1 MKVLIPACNM
11 ESRLRNKYLWFVC
24 LVGVFFFN
32 RTGCCRPRVCVCGG
46 GCCCPGG
53 GGALGG
59 GCAPTPMHASS
70 HAVSLCAAAHLAAH
84 TPYSRAPWAWGWAAV
99 CASTQSHPQCTH
111 VFGFTVDLRTDFVPN
126 EMFFFS
132 KMFNRKSIAA
142 SIDFVAPCA
151 WFGSEGRRIQ
161 CSTWKEHFGCVCSP
175 RWGTTGDSE
184 PNRPNPEPNPEP
196 NPGRRGSS
204 HLRNAL
210 GRDRGRRFEGSGRLR
225 SDPR

>member
-1 MKVLIPACNM
+1 MLWGVVVHPPPCMRRPTPFPCVQLHIWLHTLRIHGLRGRGVGLLCVQARSHTHSAHTCLASPWISGPILLPMKC
-11 ESRLRNKYLWFVC
+11 C
-24 LVGVFFFN
+24 FFFF
-32 RTGCCRPRVCVCGG
+32 P
-46 GCCCPGG
+46 
-53 GGALGG
+53 
-59 GCAPTPMHASS
+59 
-70 HAVSLCAAAHLAAH
+70 
-84 TPYSRAPWAWGWAAV
+84 
-99 CASTQSHPQCTH
+99 
-111 VFGFTVDLRTDFVPN
+111 
-126 EMFFFS
+126 

-184 PNRPNPEPNPEP
+184 PNRPNPERNPEP

-210 GRDRGRRFEGSGRLR
+210 GRDRGRRFGGSGRLR
-225 SDPR
+225 SDPH